1 MRLKRAPLGALMF
14 AAMGLLSVTALAAPA
29 VADDPTPPRAAPV
42 PRGAAR
48 AASVAPSAA
57 LGYDALEKYA
67 FDVAADL
74 TSLDQATS
82 AVATQMAYAQA
93 QLEDLR
99 TAMQFSDPTARAALR
114 QRIADLKAQAGD
126 LIAAGALRTQRPERI
141 WASPAQGEITQ
152 PFGPTRLRLEPAVT
166 YNGVSYAHFHN
177 GLDIG
182 APWDAPVVAAAPGK
196 VAFAG
201 RMNDGDWIVLIAHA
215 DNFVTMY
222 AHLDPR
228 LAVSAGDYV
237 TMGQQIGNVGS
248 TGISTGPHL
257 HFTVWHDGSLV
268 DPMTRFHL

>member
-14 AAMGLLSVTALAAPA
+14 AAFGLLSVTALATPA
-29 VADDPTPPRAAPV
+29 VADDPPPPRAAPV
-42 PRGAAR
+42 PRAAAR
-48 AASVAPSAA
+48 AASISPSAS

-99 TAMQFSDPTARAALR
+99 AAMQLSDPTARAALR
-114 QRIADLKAQAGD
+114 QRIADLKGQAVD
-126 LIAAGALRTQRPERI
+126 LVAAGALKAQRPERI

-152 PFGPTRLRLEPAVT
+152 PFGPTRLRLEPALT

-182 APWDAPVVAAAPGK
+182 ATWGSPVVAAAPGK

-201 RMNDGDWIVLIAHA
+201 RMNDGDWIVLIAHT

-257 HFTVWHDGSLV
+257 HFTVWHEGSLV